1 MKQDFER
8 RMETAP
14 ATHKELIDAIT
25 AEFSALTPQLQ
36 KLGRFA
42 LDDVN
47 VMALETVTTVATR
60 ASVNPSTIVRFAK
73 AFGFDGFS
81 DMQRVFRAG
90 FMENTSS
97 YKQRIHALYSENNR
111 DGAAGILDSFAHSGI
126 QSLEQL
132 KLNMS
137 SEKLEQ
143 AVELIKNSQNVY
155 LLAQSRAYAVAN
167 YMYYALSRLDI
178 GCYLADGAGGMLK
191 HQMAQVGADDVVIA
205 ISFAPYTPIIAEIVS
220 TMASKGNKIIAITDS
235 PVSPLAANATV
246 SFEIQEGSEQA
257 FRTLVAP
264 LCLAQ
269 SLVVG
274 VGQSIEKSRN

>member
-1 MKQDFER
+1 MKP
-8 RMETAP
+8 AP
-14 ATHKELIDAIT
+14 ATYPELVNAIT
-25 AEFSALTPQLQ
+25 AEFVALTPQLQ

-42 LDDVN
+42 LDDMN
-47 VMALETVTTVATR
+47 VIALETVTTVAAR

-97 YKQRIHALYSENNR
+97 YKERIQTLYSEDNR
-111 DGAAGILDSFAHSGI
+111 QGVAGILDNFTHSGI

-132 KLNMS
+132 KLNMPS
-137 SEKLEQ
+137 DKLEQ
-143 AVELIKNSQNVY
+143 AVELIKNSKNVY

-167 YMYYALSRLDI
+167 YMYYALSRLDV
-178 GCYLADGAGGMLK
+178 GCHLADGAGGMLD

-205 ISFAPYTPIIAEIVS
+205 ISFAPYTPIIAELVTS
-220 TMASKGNKIIAITDS
+220 MASKGLKIISITDS
-235 PVSPLAANATV
+235 PVSPLAANSAV
-246 SFEIQEGSEQA
+246 SFEIQEASEQA
-257 FRTLVAP
+257 FRSLVAP

-274 VGQSIEKSRN
+274 VGQSIEKSRI